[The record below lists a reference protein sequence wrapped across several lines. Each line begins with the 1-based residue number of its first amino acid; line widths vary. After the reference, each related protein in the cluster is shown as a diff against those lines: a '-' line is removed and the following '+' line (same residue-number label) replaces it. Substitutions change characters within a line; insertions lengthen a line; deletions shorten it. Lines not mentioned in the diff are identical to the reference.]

1 MCYIFR
7 EINLCCGTVYGKDEL
22 LEVGGESICVDWRGE
37 GVDQSLHGAISW
49 KMGSE
54 KVTRRKGLFSLFT
67 STFFISFIFLLLIL
81 HEQGRE
87 TKQKGRSGSIFFLSL
102 VKVTWELIFH
112 LFLRPWG
119 NLLWPDLASFF
130 CSYLNTSSETSREK
144 AEKVFETHLRSFGL
158 FDSIIKTTV
167 FSV

>member
-1 MCYIFR
+1 MSLRTMLMITTTKVVREQKMTTVCWLEKWSAWECKKSDPKAIPWNKEKEQMNFCYIFR

-67 STFFISFIFLLLIL
+67 STFFLSFIFL
-81 HEQGRE
+81 
-87 TKQKGRSGSIFFLSL
+87 
-102 VKVTWELIFH
+102 
-112 LFLRPWG
+112 
-119 NLLWPDLASFF
+119 
-130 CSYLNTSSETSREK
+130 
-144 AEKVFETHLRSFGL
+144 
-158 FDSIIKTTV
+158 
-167 FSV
+167 